1 MKILFSDNSL
11 WGLLNFRGC
20 IIQHFLLKGY
30 EIVLVAPMDQEGA
43 KMSIPKYVK
52 YIPVTMNRAGTN
64 PIADIQYFYHIKNIY
79 KIEQPDYIFH
89 YTVKPNIYGTLAAK
103 LLKIRSAA
111 MVAGLGYAFVEKTF
125 FAYLARIL
133 YKCTLRYAEQVFVL
147 NECNYNTLID
157 TKIVHKSKLKL
168 LRGGEGVDLS
178 KFSYRKV
185 QDNKKPRFLM
195 VSRLL
200 YDKGYS
206 EYIDAAN
213 KLRYEALFS
222 IMGAIDPRPTAVP
235 IDVVQADVA
244 SGSIEYIAYAP
255 DVISQMEQADC
266 IVLPSYSEGLS
277 RVLMEACAI
286 GRPIICSDIPGC
298 RETVEDGINGFL
310 CQAKDSESLISCC
323 KKFISLS
330 FEEKLAMG
338 EASRRRAELLFDEK
352 KVIQQYDQLLGS
364 K

>member
-1 MKILFSDNSL
+1 M
-11 WGLLNFRGC
+11 
-20 IIQHFLLKGY
+20 
-30 EIVLVAPMDQEGA
+30 
-43 KMSIPKYVK
+43 
-52 YIPVTMNRAGTN
+52 
-64 PIADIQYFYHIKNIY
+64 
-79 KIEQPDYIFH
+79 
-89 YTVKPNIYGTLAAK
+89 
-103 LLKIRSAA
+103 
-111 MVAGLGYAFVEKTF
+111 
-125 FAYLARIL
+125 
-133 YKCTLRYAEQVFVL
+133 
-147 NECNYNTLID
+147 
-157 TKIVHKSKLKL
+157 
-168 LRGGEGVDLS
+168 
-178 KFSYRKV
+178 
-185 QDNKKPRFLM
+185 
-195 VSRLL
+195 